1 MSTVYNLSDD
11 AAVDKFKSIN
21 DKSILYFTATWCPP
35 CKMIKPIYENMAKEN
50 PEVAFGKVDVDDNA
64 EAAAKYEISGVP
76 TFILFAKEDV
86 YARFTGA
93 DQGQLEK
100 LVGDLNDSP

>member
-1 MSTVYNLSDD
+1 
-11 AAVDKFKSIN
+11 
-21 DKSILYFTATWCPP
+21 
-35 CKMIKPIYENMAKEN
+35 MIKPIYENMAKEN

-100 LVGDLNDSP
+100 LVGDLKDSP